1 MDFKKLLLVCL
12 MIFVFAAGAVS
23 ASNDINQDNNQT
35 VFKTDEDLGQPDE
48 PVLAASNEDDLKSVD
63 DVIGVRNDGE
73 DIVGYNE
80 SKVSCAIE
88 GNVYLNHRDEVL
100 LFSSSDPNATGNFS
114 VYVDGSL
121 KYSRFVNQSNYA
133 ESFFYIIVYVDELN
147 IDSIGTYHI
156 KATFND
162 KVLDEKS
169 VVVEPYYFKAHAFG
183 IGYGKPLDFYVYL
196 PYDATGRV
204 TLKINGKSYDFKYE
218 DFIGP
223 VSVDTKGWDVGEYV
237 ATVTY
242 FGNSKYVENSINF
255 TVLLQPYKYYT
266 YYASVGEN
274 DYIEL
279 DVKPGLNDYA
289 EITTYRLEG
298 DTFIKLSNTTIKFN
312 DGIARFYPD
321 NFGVGFYRFNVTYH
335 VGNNTGNTYL
345 DRRVVKNT
353 EGFSAS
359 VSPSKINAGSTV
371 TVKVK
376 GAKLP
381 NYIEVE
387 VDGIIK
393 KQALMSK
400 GKVSIPLSGLKVG
413 THKIKIW
420 LEMCD
425 DTTDDYDYEHGYFF
439 SYTAYVTVK
448 KFNKL
453 TLSKVKVK
461 KSAKKLTIKAT
472 LKIDG
477 VAYKG
482 KVIKFKFNKKT
493 YKAKTNKNGV
503 AKITV
508 KKAMLKK
515 LKVGKKVKYQAT
527 FGKKTVKRTVK
538 VKR

>member
-448 KFNKL
+448 KFTKL
-453 TLSKVKVK
+453 SLSKVKVK

>member
-23 ASNDINQDNNQT
+23 ASNDINPDNNQT

-425 DTTDDYDYEHGYFF
+425 DTTDDYNYESGYFF

-508 KKAMLKK
+508 KKAILKK

>member
-12 MIFVFAAGAVS
+12 LIFVFAAGAVS
-23 ASNDINQDNNQT
+23 ASNDINPDNNQT
-35 VFKTDEDLGQPDE
+35 VLETDEDLGQPDE

-387 VDGIIK
+387 VDGVLK

-453 TLSKVKVK
+453 TLSKAKVK

-508 KKAMLKK
+508 KKAILKK

>member
-1 MDFKKLLLVCL
+1 

-279 DVKPGLNDYA
+279 DVKPGLNDYS

-425 DTTDDYDYEHGYFF
+425 DTTDDYNYESGYFF

-508 KKAMLKK
+508 KKAILKK

>member
-12 MIFVFAAGAVS
+12 LIFVFAAGAVS
-23 ASNDINQDNNQT
+23 ASNDINPDNNQT
-35 VFKTDEDLGQPDE
+35 VLETDEDLGQPDE

-425 DTTDDYDYEHGYFF
+425 DTTDDYNYESGYFF

-508 KKAMLKK
+508 KKAILKK

>member
-1 MDFKKLLLVCL
+1 

-298 DTFIKLSNTTIKFN
+298 DTFIRLSNTTIKFN

-387 VDGIIK
+387 VDGVLK

-425 DTTDDYDYEHGYFF
+425 DTTDDYNYESGYFF

>member
-425 DTTDDYDYEHGYFF
+425 DTTDDYNYESGYFF

-448 KFNKL
+448 KFTKL
-453 TLSKVKVK
+453 SLSKVKVK

>member
-425 DTTDDYDYEHGYFF
+425 DTTDDYNYESGYFF

-508 KKAMLKK
+508 KKAILKK

>member
-12 MIFVFAAGAVS
+12 LIFVFAAGAVS
-23 ASNDINQDNNQT
+23 ASNDINPDNNQT
-35 VFKTDEDLGQPDE
+35 VLETDEDLGQPDE

-298 DTFIKLSNTTIKFN
+298 DTFIRLSNTTIKFN

-387 VDGIIK
+387 VDGVLK

-425 DTTDDYDYEHGYFF
+425 DTTDDYNYESGYFF

-508 KKAMLKK
+508 KKAILKK

>member
-12 MIFVFAAGAVS
+12 LIFVFAAGAVS
-23 ASNDINQDNNQT
+23 ASNDINPDNNQT
-35 VFKTDEDLGQPDE
+35 VLRTDEDLGQPDE

-335 VGNNTGNTYL
+335 VGNTTGNTYL

-387 VDGIIK
+387 VDGVLK

-413 THKIKIW
+413 IHKIKIW

-425 DTTDDYDYEHGYFF
+425 DTTDDYNYESGYFF

-508 KKAMLKK
+508 KKAILKK